1 MDTTI
6 SYYTYLLNNC
16 VAVIRVLI
24 NIPQLL
30 TSMNLIGFQQE
41 KNSFVKLVKQMHYCL
56 FGNSLSDVG
65 HQYKKNNCNHAFNN
79 VCGSFLKDSD
89 DLGFNCKIMD
99 AKVISKT
106 TSKDQSIEQ
115 ALRRLKYLHTSL
127 MPHEGST
134 RQNGHKL
141 NDGILW
147 TKELKP
153 RHEEQLTRARRPPE
167 KQYFLS
173 LQPKTPSMSREK
185 IKARIVK
192 RKQQKKGVRTGR
204 APLQAYRE
212 TNSSVTAQEILQS
225 KRDNMINS
233 REINPVCEERISRS
247 TSGMFRTNDPH
258 KCIQCLRKDFGENAN
273 KPNRQKPTKEYLTN
287 MRINRVTFSARP
299 SGYKVKSVRESKSK
313 TDTIEV
319 PKSCFLNGWG
329 VRLTKESLPQGGDS
343 NINNDLNRNAVKET
357 MEVTAGLKTLKLVPK
372 RMQKGQAEQT
382 IPQPPPTPVRQIDIK
397 LPQGLMVR
405 YQLSEDD

>member
-1 MDTTI
+1 
-6 SYYTYLLNNC
+6 
-16 VAVIRVLI
+16 
-24 NIPQLL
+24 
-30 TSMNLIGFQQE
+30 
-41 KNSFVKLVKQMHYCL
+41 
-56 FGNSLSDVG
+56 
-65 HQYKKNNCNHAFNN
+65 
-79 VCGSFLKDSD
+79 
-89 DLGFNCKIMD
+89 MD
-99 AKVISKT
+99 AKFIGKK

-141 NDGILW
+141 NERTLW

-153 RHEEQLTRARRPPE
+153 PRQEEQLTRARRTPE
-167 KQYFLS
+167 KHYFLS

-185 IKARIVK
+185 IKTRVVK
-192 RKQQKKGVRTGR
+192 RKQEKKGVRTGR
-204 APLQAYRE
+204 APLQAYRV
-212 TNSSVTAQEILQS
+212 TSSLSSVTAQEILRS

-233 REINPVCEERISRS
+233 REINPACEERISRS
-247 TSGMFRTNDPH
+247 ASEVFCANDPH
-258 KCIQCLRKDFGENAN
+258 KCIQCLRKDIDENAN
-273 KPNRQKPTKEYLTN
+273 KPHRQKPTKEYLTN

-313 TDTIEV
+313 IEV
-319 PKSCFLNGWG
+319 HKSCFFNGWG
-329 VRLTKESLPQGGDS
+329 VRLSKESLPQGEDT
-343 NINNDLNRNAVKET
+343 NINNNLKRNVGKKT
-357 MEVTAGLKTLKLVPK
+357 MEVTVGLKTLTLEPK
-372 RMQKGQAEQT
+372 RMQKEQTEPT